1 MTDYFLFTLN
11 RTNLTTVY
19 CFQMMSPAD
28 IPGSNGRRRLSS
40 LSSDDGAS
48 GTTMG
53 LQTKE
58 KTKQE
63 SVWKIEATSAE
74 GCTFICPQ
82 VHYKRPGVKDLIDF
96 KLVSC

>member
-1 MTDYFLFTLN
+1 M
-11 RTNLTTVY
+11 
-19 CFQMMSPAD
+19 
-28 IPGSNGRRRLSS
+28 
-40 LSSDDGAS
+40 SSDDGAS

-82 VHYKRPGVKDLIDF
+82 VRYIKDPKTEISLILNWFRVRVEHYI
-96 KLVSC
+96 

>member
-28 IPGSNGRRRLSS
+28 IPGSNGRGRLSS

-82 VHYKRPGVKDLIDF
+82 VHYKRPGGKDF
-96 KLVSC
+96 KLVS